1 MPSET
6 SIREALRQ
14 ATNLLEEDQ
23 VSAPR
28 LTAEV
33 LLGHLLDCEKAFLY
47 AHPDETLRFDQQK
60 RLLEF
65 VRQRRAGTPT
75 QYITGRQEF
84 YGYPFHVTPDVFIPR
99 PETEFLVEEA
109 LAKLS
114 GDEKVLDVGTGSG
127 CLAIVIKKE
136 RPSARVIACDMS
148 RPALRIATRN
158 AQRLEAQVEFVE
170 ADLADAFA
178 AGGFDLV
185 VSNPPY
191 VPLLALAGLQQ
202 EIRSEPAIALFAG
215 EDGLEVY
222 GKLTKAAAR
231 ILRPGGWLL
240 MELGYTS
247 RLPVE
252 AMLKTGGWG
261 TPTVRTDLAGIDR
274 MLAVRKAP
282 DRQTDRLSN
291 GKPGK

>member
-6 SIREALRQ
+6 SIHAALREA
-14 ATNLLEEDQ
+14 THLLEQDR

-33 LLGHLLDCEKAFLY
+33 LLGHLLDREKAFLY
-47 AHPDETLRFDQQK
+47 AHPEEPLKPDQQE

-65 VRQRRAGTPT
+65 VRQRCAGKPT

-84 YGYPFHVTPDVFIPR
+84 YGFPFEVSPDVFIPR
-99 PETEFLVEEA
+99 PETELLVEEG
-109 LAKLS
+109 LAGLE
-114 GDEKVLDVGTGSG
+114 GNERVLDVGTGSG
-127 CLAIVIKKE
+127 CVAISIKKK
-136 RPSARVIACDMS
+136 RPSARVIACDVS
-148 RPALRIATRN
+148 RPALRVARQN
-158 AQRLEAQVEFVE
+158 ARRLEADVEFVE
-170 ADLADAFA
+170 ADLVDAFA
-178 AGGFDLV
+178 AGSFDLV

-202 EIRSEPAIALFAG
+202 EIRSEPSQALFAG

-222 GKLTKAAAR
+222 GRLTKAAAG
-231 ILRPGGWLL
+231 ILRPGGRLL

-247 RLPVE
+247 RSAVE
-252 AMLKTGGWG
+252 AMLEAGEWG

-274 MLAVRKAP
+274 MLAVRKTRDHTTQGFPGGGA
-282 DRQTDRLSN
+282 
-291 GKPGK
+291 GK

>member
-1 MPSET
+1 MST
-6 SIREALRQ
+6 
-14 ATNLLEEDQ
+14 
-23 VSAPR
+23 PR
-28 LTAEV
+28 LMAEV
-33 LLGHLLDCEKAFLY
+33 LLGHLLDREKAFLY
-47 AHPDETLRFDQQK
+47 AHPEKTLASDQRK

-65 VRQRRAGTPT
+65 VRQRCAGKPT

-84 YGYPFHVTPDVFIPR
+84 YGYPFRVTPDVFIPR
-99 PETEFLVEEA
+99 PETELLVEEA

-136 RPSARVIACDMS
+136 RPSAQVIACEMS
-148 RPALRIATRN
+148 RPALRIAVRN
-158 AQRLEAQVEFVE
+158 ARRLEADVEFVE
-170 ADLADAFA
+170 ADLANTFS
-178 AGGFDLV
+178 AGSFDLV

-202 EIRSEPAIALFAG
+202 EIRSEPAQALFAG

-222 GKLTKAAAR
+222 QRLTKAAAR

-252 AMLKTGGWG
+252 AMLKTEGWG

-274 MLAVRKAP
+274 MLAVRRAP
-282 DRQTDRLSN
+282 DRQTDTLAN
-291 GKPGK
+291 GNPRK

>member
-6 SIREALRQ
+6 SIRAALRE
-14 ATNLLEEDQ
+14 AAALLEQDR

-33 LLGHLLDCEKAFLY
+33 LLGHLLDREKAFLY
-47 AHPDETLRFDQQK
+47 AHPEKTLKPDQRK

-65 VRQRRAGTPT
+65 VRQRCAGKPT

-84 YGYPFHVTPDVFIPR
+84 YGLPFQVTPDVFIPR
-99 PETEFLVEEA
+99 PETELLVEEA
-109 LAKLS
+109 LAGL
-114 GDEKVLDVGTGSG
+114 GENDRVLDVGAGSG
-127 CLAIVIKKE
+127 CVGIAIKKK
-136 RPSARVIACDMS
+136 RPSARVIACDLS
-148 RPALRIATRN
+148 RPALRVAARN
-158 AQRLEAQVEFVE
+158 ARRLEANVEFVGS
-170 ADLADAFA
+170 DLACAFA
-178 AGGFDLV
+178 AGSFDLV

-202 EIRSEPAIALFAG
+202 EIRSEPSQALFAG

-222 GKLTKAAAR
+222 GRLTKAAAR
-231 ILRPGGWLL
+231 ILRPGGRLL

-247 RLPVE
+247 RSAVE
-252 AMLKTGGWG
+252 AMLETREWE

-274 MLAVRKAP
+274 MLAVRKVRDHATQGP
-282 DRQTDRLSN
+282 SSGSA
-291 GKPGK
+291 GK